1 MMNSTVVD
9 YLRLMKE
16 GGPSSSL
23 LKGLTIESVVELLGA
38 ETAQRLI
45 EDAPA
50 GDQPIALPLEKLYG
64 CEGGQ
69 GLALRIGRVVF
80 YKILQQYG
88 QESGLDSTAFRLLP
102 APRRL
107 KKGLMLLSQIWS
119 AHFGERVAVTE
130 QDSYWWWRTE
140 DCSLCQGHLDSDLC
154 CYLLVGVLQELL
166 SWAGGGRFYPVRE
179 AACRA
184 SGADACIFQIDL
196 RPLD

>member
-1 MMNSTVVD
+1 M
-9 YLRLMKE
+9 E
-16 GGPSSSL
+16 G
-23 LKGLTIESVVELLGA
+23 IVELLGV

-50 GDQPIALPLEKLYG
+50 GDQSLALQLEKLYG

-80 YKILQQYG
+80 HKILQQYG
-88 QESGLDSTAFRLLP
+88 QASGLNSVEFRLLP

-107 KKGLMLLSQIWS
+107 KKGLTLLSQIWS
-119 AHFGERVAVTE
+119 EHFGERVELTE
-130 QDSYWWWRTE
+130 QGSYWWWRAE
-140 DCSLCQGHLDSDLC
+140 DCSLCQDHLDFDVC

-184 SGADACIFQIDL
+184 SGADACIFQIDP